1 MSQEAYNR
9 GLALVKNPRR
19 LFSKAIQD
27 AVLTPPAKPMDGTL
41 QKILS
46 KALTRGR
53 FKDNSMDLQKTS
65 SGNYRKS
72 SSALGVKKASA
83 DSFKDMTKPEM
94 RQMLVDT
101 GVQISNNASKAELLE
116 KMVSRANSRLENKNT
131 EQDDELELLDS
142 DDDGW
147 VTD

>member
-1 MSQEAYNR
+1 
-9 GLALVKNPRR
+9 
-19 LFSKAIQD
+19 
-27 AVLTPPAKPMDGTL
+27 
-41 QKILS
+41 
-46 KALTRGR
+46 
-53 FKDNSMDLQKTS
+53 MDLQKTS

-72 SSALGVKKASA
+72 SSALGVTKASA

-142 DDDGW
+142 DDDWW

>member
-1 MSQEAYNR
+1 
-9 GLALVKNPRR
+9 
-19 LFSKAIQD
+19 
-27 AVLTPPAKPMDGTL
+27 
-41 QKILS
+41 
-46 KALTRGR
+46 
-53 FKDNSMDLQKTS
+53 
-65 SGNYRKS
+65 
-72 SSALGVKKASA
+72 
-83 DSFKDMTKPEM
+83 MTKLEM